1 MTYADDAK
9 MRQGLRAP
17 FPPEQIGKL
26 PATAKRPELDYCGHA
41 AVTDRLN
48 KEAPDWSYSISPV
61 VVRGTITGEGRD
73 RRFVP
78 DETGLPHVMAVFGTM
93 TVGGVTRQE
102 VGDVESFTTYGDEL
116 KKAISDFIRRGAM
129 RFGVALDLWS
139 KEDLNYSVAAGIGEK
154 TQGAIGDTSR
164 PAADEP
170 GTRVG
175 LGEGTSAAPGSTIPE
190 SEVTDAAPAHTNAPP
205 SDDREHA
212 TPEQWNRLLEL
223 VGNEAKAVPIA
234 AKTLGRSMT
243 RTALA
248 MLTQAEMT
256 KVIEGAMA

>member
-1 MTYADDAK
+1 MAYK
-9 MRQGLRAP
+9 
-17 FPPEQIGKL
+17 
-26 PATAKRPELDYCGHA
+26 
-41 AVTDRLN
+41 DRLADYVEVPERMVWFFEHYPDGSLQSEVIEHTEHLIMVRALAYRTPQDERPGMGLASEVVPG
-48 KEAPDWSYSISPV
+48 KTTFTADSEAMNAETSAWGRALAAIGAPT
-61 VVRGTITGEGRD
+61 RG
-73 RRFVP
+73 
-78 DETGLPHVMAVFGTM
+78 HVASA
-93 TVGGVTRQE
+93 QE
-102 VGDVESFTTYGDEL
+102 VR
-116 KKAISDFIRRGAM
+116 AR
-129 RFGVALDLWS
+129 S
-139 KEDLNYSVAAGIGEK
+139 KDSAPAGTGEK
-154 TQGAIGDTSR
+154 TQGTVQDAGR

-170 GTRVG
+170 GVVQVG
-175 LGEGTSAAPGSTIPE
+175 LGEGTTVTPGSTIPE
-190 SEVTDAAPAHTNAPP
+190 SEVTVGDTVLTSPPP

>member
-1 MTYADDAK
+1 MTYAENAR
-9 MRQGLRAP
+9 MRQGLRAA

-26 PATAKRPELDYCGHA
+26 PATAKRPELSYVGHA
-41 AVTDRLN
+41 TVTDRLN

-61 VVRGTITGEGRD
+61 VVRGTVIVEGRD

-78 DETGLPHVMAVFGTM
+78 DETGLPHVMAVFGSM

-139 KEDLNYSVAAGIGEK
+139 KEDLNYSAAVATGEK
-154 TQGAIGDTSR
+154 SQGTVQDAGKS
-164 PAADEP
+164 AADEP
-170 GTRVG
+170 GVVQVG
-175 LGEGTSAAPGSTIPE
+175 LGEGTTVTPGSTIPE

-205 SDDREHA
+205 SDDREPITEDECKQLITA
-212 TPEQWNRLLEL
+212 IGTK
-223 VGNEAKAVPIA
+223 AKALIHA
-234 AKTLGRSMT
+234 RNILGRQPTDLSQ
-243 RTALA
+243 
-248 MLTQAEMT
+248 LTHDEFTWLLMEAT
-256 KVIEGAMA
+256 V